1 VLRAARHVYEKAGF
15 TLTSI
20 EPRHTWGR
28 DVVAEFWDL
37 EL

>member
-1 VLRAARHVYEKAGF
+1 VLIAARHVYEKAGF
-15 TLTSI
+15 VLTSS
-20 EPRHTWGR
+20 EPRHTWGQ